1 MGKIMILH
9 PMCDGAD
16 FARDLLADNEDVE
29 VVSLDRGPAIIR
41 SEMDYAL
48 AGLDCVK
55 KAREA
60 EKAGY
65 EAIILTCHGDPNLY
79 PLREAVRIPVLGCT
93 QVAMHLCSLLAR
105 RFSILVPHELF
116 TKRSKEDAIAR
127 YGFGSKIASIRQVSF
142 EVPLDE
148 VAELSRRRP
157 IPEGIIGPVL
167 NEAIK
172 AIEEDDATAITFGCL
187 FMGMLGDELRGRLR
201 DQGFD
206 VLVVNTLPMALEVAR
221 LLVRN
226 KLTHSALAFPLAEHY
241 ELRGDEAKEEAIHRP

>member
-1 MGKIMILH
+1 MGKIMVLH

-16 FARDLLADNEDVE
+16 FVQDLLAGKEDFE
-29 VVSLDRGPAIIR
+29 VVSLDKGPRVTR
-41 SEMDYAL
+41 SAMDYAL
-48 AGLDCVK
+48 AGPDCVK

-65 EAIILTCHGDPNLY
+65 GAIILTCHGDPNLY
-79 PLREAVRIPVLGCT
+79 SLREAVRIPVLGCT

-187 FMGMLGDELRGRLR
+187 FMGMIGDELRKQLK
-201 DQGFD
+201 DKGFD
-206 VLVVNTLPMALEVAR
+206 VLVVNTLPTALEVAR
-221 LLVRN
+221 LLVKN
-226 KLTHSALAFPLAEHY
+226 KMTHSALAFPLAEHY
-241 ELRGDEAKEEAIHRP
+241 ELRGDEAKK

>member
-9 PMCDGAD
+9 PMCEGAD
-16 FARDLLADNEDVE
+16 FARDLLAGNEDVE

-127 YGFGSKIASIRQVSF
+127 YGFGSKIASIRHVSF
-142 EVPLDE
+142 DVPLEE
-148 VAELSRRRP
+148 VGELTMRKPVPQTITEP
-157 IPEGIIGPVL
+157 IV

-187 FMGMLGDELRGRLR
+187 FMGMLGDEISGRLKDR
-201 DQGFD
+201 GFD
-206 VLVVNTLPMALEVAR
+206 VAVINPLPMTLEVAK
-221 LLVRN
+221 LLVKN

-241 ELRGDEAKEEAIHRP
+241 ELIGD